1 MVNLASKLILC
12 ANFKSFCLDEGNSKL
27 RAKRVLKKH
36 LLDLCNL
43 LAVPANMSAIGME
56 LYTEELI
63 PEGVYDNVFTS
74 GKTGHDKAE
83 LILHALRSTISI
95 QPQSLRTLI
104 EILRRNDALK
114 VIAEKMDLELSLHS
128 YID

>member
-1 MVNLASKLILC
+1 MH
-12 ANFKSFCLDEGNSKL
+12 NFKSFCLDEGNSKL
-27 RAKRVLKKH
+27 IAKRVLKKH

-56 LYTEELI
+56 LYTKDLI
-63 PEGVYDNVFTS
+63 PEGVYDNVITS

-83 LILHALRSTISI
+83 LILHALRATISV

-104 EILRRNDALK
+104 EILRRNDALQ
-114 VIAEKMDLELSLHS
+114 VIADKMDLELSFHS
-128 YID
+128 YTEQ

>member
-1 MVNLASKLILC
+1 MH
-12 ANFKSFCLDEGNSKL
+12 NFKSFCLDEGNSKL
-27 RAKRVLKKH
+27 IAKRVLKKH

-63 PEGVYDNVFTS
+63 PEGVYDNVLTS